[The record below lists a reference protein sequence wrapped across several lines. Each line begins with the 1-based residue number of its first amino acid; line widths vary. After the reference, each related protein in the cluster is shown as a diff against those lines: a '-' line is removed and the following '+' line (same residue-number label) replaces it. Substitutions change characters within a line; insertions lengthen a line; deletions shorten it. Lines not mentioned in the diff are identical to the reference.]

1 MKLYESK
8 FQRIYYDKQFS
19 IMEFKWLLSVTG
31 SSEQELEQEEAMHV
45 ELLTQYKPLLVM
57 SDVHNINFA
66 SAHELENWI
75 QKEYSKIAE
84 YAPQGKMV
92 RMAILAQ
99 SDFTK
104 QLFKDE
110 EEEADLVKNNLPQI
124 QYFSDEV
131 KAELWLLG
139 EERG

>member
-1 MKLYESK
+1 
-8 FQRIYYDKQFS
+8 
-19 IMEFKWLLSVTG
+19 MEFRWLLSVAKN
-31 SSEQELEQEEAMHV
+31 SEEELAQEEAMHV
-45 ELLTQYKPLLVM
+45 ELLSQYKPLLVL
-57 SDVHNINFA
+57 SDVHNIHFV
-66 SAHELENWI
+66 SAHELEHWI
-75 QKEYSKIAE
+75 EKEYAKIAE
-84 YAPQGKMV
+84 YAPQGQMV

-99 SDFTK
+99 NEFTS

-110 EEEADLVKNNLPQI
+110 DEEAELLKNNLPQI

>member
-8 FQRIYYDKQFS
+8 FQRVYYDKQFS
-19 IMEFKWLLSVTG
+19 IMEFRWLLSVAA
-31 SSEQELEQEEAMHV
+31 SSEQELEHEEAMHV
-45 ELLTQYKPLLVM
+45 ELLSQYKPLLVM
-57 SDVHNINFA
+57 SDVHNIHFS
-66 SAHELENWI
+66 SAQDLEGWI
-75 QKEYSKIAE
+75 QKEYAKIAE
-84 YAPQGKMV
+84 YAPAGQMV

-99 SDFTK
+99 DDFTR

-110 EEEADLVKNNLPQI
+110 DEEAELVKNNLPQI